1 MKKATVSAFQRA
13 FDELLAAEAGRQLM
27 QEVAQY
33 IGMHYLSRD
42 TGKPRS
48 LRCPEL
54 RDAVVPND
62 AIIGVC
68 ERLMDLADEY
78 ERARK
83 ELEKS
88 FAAGIPA
95 GRRTRRA
102 EDEPRPRSEE
112 VPVKTLLK
120 AAG

>member
-1 MKKATVSAFQRA
+1 VKKATVSAFQRA

-33 IGMHYLSRD
+33 IGTHYLSRD

-68 ERLMDLADEY
+68 ERLMDLAAEY
-78 ERARK
+78 ALRRK
-83 ELEKS
+83 ELENS
-88 FAAGIPA
+88 FEAGVS
-95 GRRTRRA
+95 GVQGTRRREEA
-102 EDEPRPRSEE
+102 RPAK
-112 VPVKTLLK
+112 VPEKTLLK